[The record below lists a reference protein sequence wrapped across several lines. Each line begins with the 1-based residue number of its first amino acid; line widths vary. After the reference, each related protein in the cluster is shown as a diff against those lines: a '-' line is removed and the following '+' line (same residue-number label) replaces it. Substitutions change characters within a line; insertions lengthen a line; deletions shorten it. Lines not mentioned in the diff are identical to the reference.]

1 MIMNPGIKIAALS
14 KLVYQLKCNAL
25 PFTTSR
31 DFLITT
37 EWSAVIAELTTP
49 NEMPTMEMGIESRK
63 TPMKNPRVT
72 IEQEKRM
79 RREGRACRIR

>member
-1 MIMNPGIKIAALS
+1 MNVKKLTVMSEPHRKVPSLVIPPLSGEGTSGTLISGRNNNLLTSGNSPMITKPGIKIAALS

-37 EWSAVIAELTTP
+37 E
-49 NEMPTMEMGIESRK
+49 
-63 TPMKNPRVT
+63 
-72 IEQEKRM
+72 
-79 RREGRACRIR
+79 

>member
-1 MIMNPGIKIAALS
+1 MDVKKLTVMSEPHRKVSSLVIPPLSGEGTSRTLSSGRNNNLLTSGSSPMITKPGIKIAALS

-37 EWSAVIAELTTP
+37 E
-49 NEMPTMEMGIESRK
+49 
-63 TPMKNPRVT
+63 
-72 IEQEKRM
+72 
-79 RREGRACRIR
+79 